1 MYEIFS
7 NICLILM
14 ILLVIYTIYKII
26 SKKENSAHKITG
38 FIDKHYKIC
47 LILIF
52 IVFAFTRVYDL
63 ENMPN
68 TLNIDE
74 ASLAYNAFSI
84 DEYGTD
90 RYANIFPIYFL
101 NYVNG
106 QSALYTYL
114 AALMIKIFGYS
125 LLVVRVPA
133 VIFSLITLIFGY
145 LLGKELKGK
154 SFGLLVASIITICPF
169 FFMSSRWA
177 LDCNLML
184 GMFAASAFALLKAIK
199 SEKTSL
205 FIISGLL
212 FGLTLY
218 TYALSYLM
226 IPVILLFIL
235 IYLIYIKKINI
246 KNFFS
251 FCIPL
256 GILALPL
263 IIQVAVQAG
272 FIGEIKTNYF
282 SIVSMTAG
290 RIGEVSIFNIW
301 DNLTSIGNYF
311 VFDTVVSSKS
321 VFGTMYLFSIPL
333 ILFGIIITFYKGFK
347 GIKNKEFNLYTYF
360 SLIFL
365 GFFISLLLVK
375 SSTIIIWRGNAMF
388 MFLAI
393 FLALG
398 IWYVSNKIK
407 YSWIIISIIYLIA
420 FSYFTYDYFK
430 LLPVRY
436 YNSSEPM
443 TDYMLALEDA
453 KKIDKDIY
461 TVKLDEFN
469 YTNLWAA
476 LALKTSPYK
485 YEERA
490 EGFDKINFNIPDKY
504 EEDAVYL
511 VFEDKVKDLENKK
524 FKCKNYNKI
533 NMCFKEVK
541 NARKN

>member
-1 MYEIFS
+1 MH
-7 NICLILM
+7 NL
-14 ILLVIYTIYKII
+14 
-26 SKKENSAHKITG
+26 
-38 FIDKHYKIC
+38 
-47 LILIF
+47 
-52 IVFAFTRVYDL
+52 
-63 ENMPN
+63 
-68 TLNIDE
+68 
-74 ASLAYNAFSI
+74 
-84 DEYGTD
+84 
-90 RYANIFPIYFL
+90 
-101 NYVNG
+101 
-106 QSALYTYL
+106 
-114 AALMIKIFGYS
+114 
-125 LLVVRVPA
+125 
-133 VIFSLITLIFGY
+133 
-145 LLGKELKGK
+145 
-154 SFGLLVASIITICPF
+154 ICPF

-205 FIISGLL
+205 FIVSGLL

-301 DNLTSIGNYF
+301 DNLTSISNYF
-311 VFDTVVSSKS
+311 IFDTVVSSKS

-511 VFEDKVKDLENKK
+511 VFEDKVEDLENKK

>member
-26 SKKENSAHKITG
+26 SKKENNTHKITS
-38 FIDKHYKIC
+38 FIDKHYKIF

-52 IVFAFTRVYDL
+52 IVFVFTRVYDL
-63 ENMPN
+63 DGMPN

-84 DEYGTD
+84 AEYGTD
-90 RYANIFPIYFL
+90 RYANIFPVYFL
-101 NYVNG
+101 NFEGG

-125 LLVVRVPA
+125 LLIVRVPA

-184 GMFAASAFALLKAIK
+184 GMFASSAFALLKAIK

-205 FIISGLL
+205 FIVSGIL
-212 FGLTLY
+212 FGITLY

-256 GILALPL
+256 GVLALPL
-263 IIQVAVQAG
+263 IIQVAVHAG
-272 FIGEIKTNYF
+272 VIGEIRTSYF
-282 SIVSMTAG
+282 SVVSMIAG

-347 GIKNKEFNLYTYF
+347 KIKNKEFNLYTYLA
-360 SLIFL
+360 LIFL

-398 IWYVSNKIK
+398 IWYVSKKIK

-453 KKIDKDIY
+453 DKMDKDIY